1 LSVQKIKDRD
11 AAQFLNRTKLPMF
24 LCEPFPDFN
33 VREVLK
39 AEASAPSS
47 VPKGKAYSGLPVISV
62 QKLSCIPYPLFTLL
76 ITLFQSLSFPDSIGE
91 TSLFNE
97 VCIPRSS
104 RRMTNYDLIDR
115 LISLIWVLQGKNS
128 FWTGLV
134 SIVFL
139 VASLQRNV
147 PRGTTVTF
155 VYNT

>member
-1 LSVQKIKDRD
+1 
-11 AAQFLNRTKLPMF
+11 
-24 LCEPFPDFN
+24 
-33 VREVLK
+33 
-39 AEASAPSS
+39 
-47 VPKGKAYSGLPVISV
+47 
-62 QKLSCIPYPLFTLL
+62 
-76 ITLFQSLSFPDSIGE
+76 
-91 TSLFNE
+91 
-97 VCIPRSS
+97 
-104 RRMTNYDLIDR
+104 MTNYDLIDR